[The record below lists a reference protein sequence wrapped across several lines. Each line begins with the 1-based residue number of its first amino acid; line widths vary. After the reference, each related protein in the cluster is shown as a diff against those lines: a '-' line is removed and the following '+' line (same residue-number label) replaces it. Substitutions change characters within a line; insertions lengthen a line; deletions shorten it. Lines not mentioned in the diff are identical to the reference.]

1 MQFKSRKP
9 KPPTGLELSVTLMMP
24 DGQSIE
30 QSREAICVFFDRV
43 STLSQDVGS
52 AWLRINCANVPTEF
66 EPAMQAALDRFQ
78 RKPNL
83 ELVVNNASDR

>member
-9 KPPTGLELSVTLMMP
+9 KPSTGLELSVTLMMP

-30 QSREAICVFFDRV
+30 QSREAICAFFDRV
-43 STLSQDVGS
+43 TALSQDVGA
-52 AWLRINCANVPTEF
+52 AWLRINCSNIPAEF
-66 EPAMQAALDRFQ
+66 EPALQTALDKFN